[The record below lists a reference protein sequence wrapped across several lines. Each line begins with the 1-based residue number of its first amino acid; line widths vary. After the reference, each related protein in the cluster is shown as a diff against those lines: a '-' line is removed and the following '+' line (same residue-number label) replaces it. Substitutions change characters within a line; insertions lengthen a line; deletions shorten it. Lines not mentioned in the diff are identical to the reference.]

1 MNGVV
6 NPHAMPIIKKP
17 MTYRIM
23 DGAGSGEA
31 VGSSILWE
39 VMFVMMD
46 RGVEWLRG

>member
-23 DGAGSGEA
+23 EGSGEA
-31 VGSSILWE
+31 VGPSILRE
-39 VMFVMMD
+39 AMFLLVDM
-46 RGVEWLRG
+46 GGEGLRG